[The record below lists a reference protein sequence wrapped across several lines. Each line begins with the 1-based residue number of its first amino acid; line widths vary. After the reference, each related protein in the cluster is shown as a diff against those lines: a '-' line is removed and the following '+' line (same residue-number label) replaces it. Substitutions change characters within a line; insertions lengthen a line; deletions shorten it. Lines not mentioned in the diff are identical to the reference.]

1 MNELQRL
8 YLAFFLIALLFTF
21 IGVAIG
27 YKLGESVAMAYYMPL
42 VEKCASIM
50 PFY

>member
-1 MNELQRL
+1 MNETQRF

-21 IGVAIG
+21 IGIAIG
-27 YKLGESVAMAYYMPL
+27 YKLGEGMAMAHYLPL